1 MRKLNLVFV
10 LFVLAAA
17 LRILFHVLVRPIAWD
32 AAAYI
37 GIAKAIATLGTN
49 GLWEPLRP
57 LVWSILL
64 SPFAAL
70 HANIIVAAHALQ
82 FVIGMGVVVL
92 VYFITKRAF
101 GNRAAL
107 WALGLAAISPILIFY
122 EHQLLTEQPAAFFA
136 LLSVFLLQR
145 ENLFLAGM
153 SAGISFLT
161 KFPEGMIIVALGTA
175 LVFSS
180 GK

>member
-1 MRKLNLVFV
+1 MRKLNLVFA
-10 LFVLAAA
+10 LFALAAA
-17 LRILFHVLVRPIAWD
+17 LRILFHALVRPIAWD

-57 LVWSILL
+57 LAWPVLL

-70 HANIIVAAHALQ
+70 HSNMLVAAHALQ
-82 FVIGMGVVVL
+82 FAIGMGVVAL
-92 VYFITKRAF
+92 VYFITKKAF
-101 GNRAAL
+101 GARPAL
-107 WALGLAAISPILIFY
+107 WALGLSAISPILLFY
-122 EHQLLTEQPAAFFA
+122 EHQLLTEKPAAFFA
-136 LLSVFLLQR
+136 LFSVFLLQR
-145 ENLFLAGM
+145 EKLFLAGM
-153 SAGISFLT
+153 SAGVSFLT